1 MLTQSCAHAM
11 LLCVKPQEAALAHT
25 QQRAPL
31 LRTPL
36 TMKAKK
42 KKEKTHLCTRPKLL
56 QHHKLCCCFLLS
68 IAEVFATISS
78 PPQLRWCTQMQ
89 QRFSSG
95 RYTAC
100 VVLMTKGNC
109 TPKCIQLCAVIF
121 FSWHIFFFTIKCS
134 PDLITNLQRET
145 RLSGAHVCL
154 LRTGQSSFYSTAQ
167 VSYDLKRNV
176 EIGQIYCS
184 RFDWAFCKGTG
195 RNVPP
200 SLRRHLRRLWRGCK
214 PFQDTKLPC
223 YREDQMPRALQRWIV
238 I

>member
-121 FSWHIFFFTIKCS
+121 FSWHIFFYHKVQPWSNHKSAERDQIERRTRMFVAHRPEQFLLHCSGIVWSKEECRNRPDLLFPVWLSVLQRHREKCS
-134 PDLITNLQRET
+134 
-145 RLSGAHVCL
+145 S
-154 LRTGQSSFYSTAQ
+154 
-167 VSYDLKRNV
+167 
-176 EIGQIYCS
+176 
-184 RFDWAFCKGTG
+184 
-195 RNVPP
+195 
-200 SLRRHLRRLWRGCK
+200 
-214 PFQDTKLPC
+214 
-223 YREDQMPRALQRWIV
+223 
-238 I
+238 